1 MKKQFQQSK
10 KMKKEPK
17 SEIKPETKETTMD
30 EISSR
35 IVEVSPSANEE
46 PELPKGEINE
56 PVEVVEQPEKKKRGR
71 PKGSTKK
78 HQPIDPV
85 EPTHEASS
93 INPITNMFNG
103 IVVPLIANNGIPYIA
118 PDEHKDVNKVILTP
132 EQMKMIDSMCP
143 QEDWMEPSWAMYLMA
158 LIGTTL
164 TNFFQ
169 APSNNTHE
177 RFKSMESEIE
187 RLKNEM
193 SSPMN
198 ARSKRPVSDDEL
210 PITPTEE
217 I

>member
-1 MKKQFQQSK
+1 
-10 KMKKEPK
+10 MKKEPK
-17 SEIKPETKETTMD
+17 FETKPDNKETTLD
-30 EISSR
+30 DISNR
-35 IVEVSPSANEE
+35 IVEVSPSANDE
-46 PELPKGEINE
+46 PELQKGEIIE
-56 PVEVVEQPEKKKRGR
+56 PIEGDKQPVQEKRKRGR

-78 HQPIDPV
+78 QQPIEGGDPV
-85 EPTHEASS
+85 PEASS

-132 EQMKMIDSMCP
+132 DQMKMIDSMCP
-143 QEDWMEPSWAMYLMA
+143 QEDWMEPSWAMYFMA

-177 RFKSMESEIE
+177 RFKSMEAEIE
-187 RLKNEM
+187 RLKEEM
-193 SSPMN
+193 NSPMN
-198 ARSKRPVSDDEL
+198 ARSKRPVPDDEI
-210 PITPTEE
+210 PYTPTEE